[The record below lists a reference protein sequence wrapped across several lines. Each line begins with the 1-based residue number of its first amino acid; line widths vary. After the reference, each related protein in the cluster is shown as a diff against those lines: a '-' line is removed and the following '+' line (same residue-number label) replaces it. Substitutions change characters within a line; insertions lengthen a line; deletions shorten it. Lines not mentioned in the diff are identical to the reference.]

1 MYDVVGGSSVQ
12 IVCVV
17 VFVVVFSG
25 VFVDSSSF
33 EASGP
38 SFVVVYVVDV
48 DVFVSEFYVVVVF

>member
-1 MYDVVGGSSVQ
+1 
-12 IVCVV
+12 

-25 VFVDSSSF
+25 VFVGGSSF